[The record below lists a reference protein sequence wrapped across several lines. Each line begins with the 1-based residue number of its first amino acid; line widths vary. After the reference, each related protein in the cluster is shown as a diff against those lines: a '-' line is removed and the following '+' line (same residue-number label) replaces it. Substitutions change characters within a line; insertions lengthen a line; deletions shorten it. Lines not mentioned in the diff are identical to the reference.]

1 VSDTAQQERPSWRIS
16 EWLRDVR
23 VSRSKLYNAIRDGRV
38 DVRKDGRATL
48 ILTSPRQYVESLP
61 RGLGKPFGRGRKRR
75 AGAAS

>member
-1 VSDTAQQERPSWRIS
+1 VSDTAQQERLWRIAD
-16 EWLRDVR
+16 WLRATGL
-23 VSRSKLYNAIRDGRV
+23 SRSKLYNAIRDGRV